1 MRRSGSE
8 VVEVDSKQAKRLPDE
23 TLKTI
28 GNVVSACQKTV
39 VGKTEVVEGLFV
51 GLLSEGH
58 ILLEGVPG
66 VAKTTLAKSFSDAI
80 GLGFRRVQGTVDTLP
95 SDIVGTY
102 IFDPSKGSFKLQKG
116 PVFTNILLID
126 EINRN
131 SPKTNS
137 ALLEAMQ
144 EQHVTISG
152 ETMAIPRP
160 FMIIAT
166 QSPIEF
172 HGVFPLPEVLVDRFL
187 LSFNVSYPSE
197 DEEVLIARQV
207 SSPNNENVEPALT
220 KERLSELIE
229 LSKQV
234 YMAAHVQSY
243 IVGIVQRTR
252 KISGVSLGASP
263 RASIALSKAVRAAAL
278 LRGRM
283 FVTPDDV
290 KQYAPLVLRH
300 RLVPSAVVGAP
311 AMDDVVATILKE
323 TPIPERSG

>member
-1 MRRSGSE
+1 MESDG
-8 VVEVDSKQAKRLPDE
+8 KQLPAESLQIFRNIIAK
-23 TLKTI
+23 
-28 GNVVSACQKTV
+28 CQETV
-39 VGKTEVVEGLFV
+39 VGKTSIIEGLLV
-51 GLLSEGH
+51 ALLSEGH

-66 VAKTTLAKSFSDAI
+66 VAKTTVAKAFSKVV
-80 GLGFRRVQGTVDTLP
+80 GLDFKRIQGSVDTLP
-95 SDIVGTY
+95 GDVVGTY
-102 IFDPSKGSFKLQKG
+102 IFNPSDGSFKLQKG

-137 ALLEAMQ
+137 AVLEAMQ
-144 EQHVTISG
+144 ERQVTISG
-152 ETMAIPRP
+152 ETMDLPRP
-160 FMIIAT
+160 FMLMAT

-197 DEEVLIARQV
+197 DEEVIIATQTA
-207 SSPNNENVEPALT
+207 PLGGNDEPVLT
-220 KERLSELIE
+220 KQQLLELIN
-229 LSKQV
+229 LPRQV
-234 YMAAHVQSY
+234 YMATNVQSY

-252 KISGVSLGASP
+252 NVSGISLGASP
-263 RASIALSKAVRAAAL
+263 RASIALTRVVRAAAL

-300 RLVPSAVVGAP
+300 RLIPSASVGAP
-311 AMDDVVATILKE
+311 SMDDVVATILKE
-323 TPIPERSG
+323 TPIPERN